1 MPGVVD
7 VALEISYETSV
18 HWLNVGGRIQS
29 LHHDLGADQQGRAG
43 VGPPRSATTKNSLFQ
58 LLADLPRSTTFI
70 LHRWRG
76 SSVRCCDL
84 RRLSRIPEPKR
95 NYVAGEH
102 EPQGEGALSG
112 DSRRHDQGRLRGVVR
127 RASSSTHALPGADRT
142 DGQPLHKGERVK
154 ELVEERGC
162 QLLYLPPYSQD
173 LNPILGGLRQDKEP
187 PAKGRRQH
195 PDRGASQGDLGSQ
208 LPRRPRLLK
217 ALRSSSS
224 GSTIMTGTI

>member
-1 MPGVVD
+1 MLGVVD

-18 HWLNVGGRIQS
+18 LWLNVGGQIQS

-43 VGPPRSATTKNSLFQ
+43 VGSPRSATTKNGLFQ
-58 LLADLPRSTTFI
+58 LLTDLPRSTTFV

-76 SSVRCCDL
+76 LSVRCCDL

-127 RASSSTHALPGADRT
+127 RASSSTHSLPGADRAN
-142 DGQPLHKGERVK
+142 GQPLRPQGGEGQRV
-154 ELVEERGC
+154 
-162 QLLYLPPYSQD
+162 
-173 LNPILGGLRQDKEP
+173 
-187 PAKGRRQH
+187 GRRA
-195 PDRGASQGDLGSQ
+195 R
-208 LPRRPRLLK
+208 LPAPVPATLLARPQSHFRRPSPR
-217 ALRSSSS
+217 
-224 GSTIMTGTI
+224 